1 MRSRYPERGIFVLVL
16 VNLALQLFDGAATYA
31 GLNAGYGEGNP
42 ILCWALA
49 RLDPL
54 SALFL
59 FKLQACACVLLLWR
73 LRRNR
78 LAAPALLLSAAVYV
92 ACSLAPWTV
101 ALAALHFDLYAAS

>member
-1 MRSRYPERGIFVLVL
+1 MRSYPERGMLALVL

-31 GLNAGYGEGNP
+31 GLHQGFAEGNP
-42 ILCWALA
+42 ILCWTLV
-49 RLDPL
+49 RLGPA

-59 FKLQACACVLLLWR
+59 FKLQACACVLVLWR

-78 LAAPALLLSAAVYV
+78 LAAPALLVSAAVYL

-101 ALAALHFDLYAAS
+101 ALAHLDLYTAS